1 MWDLQLSGDIA
12 LLVGIALLPGAIAV
26 LVRNRL
32 GGVKELGAWLFMIH
46 AAVFD
51 IPVFLALLAMRPWGL
66 TPISTGGDFKWVTLV
81 AAGMLAVFFGAV
93 TGRWAAQGTWQKIL
107 FKLGWTKKGKLNAWV
122 DAFQYAEKEDA
133 WAYVYL
139 RDGRRL
145 LGAPKYYSSDS
156 ESTTVFLVRGPTSGE
171 PVQIFDK
178 NGQNPIPQ
186 TGSGVLITPAAEI
199 TLVSF
204 LDPPEKAS
212 ER

>member
-1 MWDLQLSGDIA
+1 MWDLQLSGDTA
-12 LLVGIALLPGAIAV
+12 LLVGIVLLPGAIAV
-26 LVRNRL
+26 FVRNYL
-32 GGVKELGAWLFMIH
+32 GKAKELGAWLFMIH

-51 IPVFLALLAMRPWGL
+51 IPIFIALLAMRPWGL
-66 TPISTGGDFKWVTLV
+66 TPIPTGGDFNWMTLV
-81 AAGMLAVFFGAV
+81 AAGMLAVFLGAV
-93 TGRWAAQGTWQKIL
+93 TGRWAAQGTWQEVL

-122 DAFQYAEKEDA
+122 DGFQCAEKEGA
-133 WAYVYL
+133 WAYVHL

-145 LGAPKYYSSDS
+145 LGAPKYFSSDS
-156 ESTTVFLVRGPTSGE
+156 ESTTVFLVRGPTNGE

-178 NGQNPIPQ
+178 DGQNPIPQ
-186 TGSGVLITPAAEI
+186 TGPGVLITPAAKI

>member
-1 MWDLQLSGDIA
+1 MWDLRLSGDIA

-32 GGVKELGAWLFMIH
+32 GGVKELGAWLFMID

-51 IPVFLALLAMRPWGL
+51 IPIFLALLAMRPWGL
-66 TPISTGGDFKWVTLV
+66 TPISAGGDFKWVTLV
-81 AAGMLAVFFGAV
+81 AAGMLAVFFGVV
-93 TGRWAAQGTWQKIL
+93 TGRWSAQGTWQKIL
-107 FKLGWTKKGKLNAWV
+107 FKLGWTKKGVLNAWV

-133 WAYVYL
+133 WAYVHL

-145 LGAPKYYSSDS
+145 LGAPKYYSADG